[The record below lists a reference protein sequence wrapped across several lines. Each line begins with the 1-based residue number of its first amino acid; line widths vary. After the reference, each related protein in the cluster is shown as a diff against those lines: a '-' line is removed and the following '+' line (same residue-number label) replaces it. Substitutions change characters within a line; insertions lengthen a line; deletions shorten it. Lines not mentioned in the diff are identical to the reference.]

1 MPRIILIIFFFLF
14 TININAQWIMQQ
26 SGTSRHLIGMDM
38 IDLNTGYI
46 CGDLIGGILKTTNSG
61 QNWIIQPEPLIDQY
75 NSISFIDNNTGI
87 AVGPPGMILR
97 TTNGGQNW
105 LVLSRPGGDMGGA
118 QFVNNNILYACGDHI
133 IKSTNG
139 GINWNILITAQF
151 LGQFRSLF
159 FTNELT
165 GTIVGING
173 TIWTTTNGGI
183 NYIQRYMMLP
193 VQFADSSL
201 YDIQYI
207 NSSTG
212 FTSGNNGIIV
222 KTTNSGVN
230 WSYLP
235 TGTITQFHGVYFV
248 NENTGFL
255 SGHTG
260 IIYKT
265 TNGGINWN
273 QQSTGVIDPLRTVE
287 FIDENTGW
295 VCGFNGLIFKTTN
308 GGSTWIKPINTEVP
322 ESYKL
327 YQNYPNP
334 FNSMT
339 NVKFQMLNAGNVSL
353 KIYDVLGKEVTT
365 LVNERFQP
373 GTYQVSFDGSGLPSG
388 VYFCKFE
395 SGDFSAVTKMILLK

>member
-1 MPRIILIIFFFLF
+1 MCIRD
-14 TININAQWIMQQ
+14 
-26 SGTSRHLIGMDM
+26 S
-38 IDLNTGYI
+38 
-46 CGDLIGGILKTTNSG
+46 
-61 QNWIIQPEPLIDQY
+61 
-75 NSISFIDNNTGI
+75 
-87 AVGPPGMILR
+87 
-97 TTNGGQNW
+97 
-105 LVLSRPGGDMGGA
+105 
-118 QFVNNNILYACGDHI
+118 ACGDHI

-235 TGTITQFHGVYFV
+235 TGTITQFPSLYFI
-248 NENTGFL
+248 NENIGYLAGTAGRLF
-255 SGHTG
+255 
-260 IIYKT
+260 KT
-265 TNGGINWN
+265 TNGGVNWI
-273 QQSTGVIDPLRTVE
+273 QQTVGVTDSFYDLE
-287 FIDENTGW
+287 FINYNTGW
-295 VCGFNGLIFKTTN
+295 ICGQNGRILKTTN

-322 ESYKL
+322 GSYKL

-373 GTYQVSFDGSGLPSG
+373 GTYQISFDGSGLPSG
-388 VYFCKFE
+388 VYFCKLE

>member
-1 MPRIILIIFFFLF
+1 MTLRNIILFFVLSPICAYSQWF
-14 TININAQWIMQQ
+14 TQT

-61 QNWIIQPEPLIDQY
+61 QNWIIQPEPLIHQY

-87 AVGPPGMILR
+87 AVGPSGMILR

-105 LVLSRPGGDMGGA
+105 LVLSRPGGDMGDV

-207 NSSTG
+207 NSTTG
-212 FTSGNNGIIV
+212 YISGNLGIVV

-235 TGTITQFHGVYFV
+235 TGTITQFPSLYFI
-248 NENTGFL
+248 NENIGYLAGTAGRLF
-255 SGHTG
+255 
-260 IIYKT
+260 KT
-265 TNGGINWN
+265 TNGGVNWI
-273 QQSTGVIDPLRTVE
+273 QQTVGVTDSFYDLE
-287 FIDENTGW
+287 FINYNTGW
-295 VCGFNGLIFKTTN
+295 ICGQNGRILKTTN

-322 ESYKL
+322 ESYAL
-327 YQNYPNP
+327 RQNFPNP
-334 FNSMT
+334 FNQVTKIQFEIPES
-339 NVKFQMLNAGNVSL
+339 KFVTLIV
-353 KIYDVLGKEVTT
+353 YDILGKEIAA
-365 LVNERFQP
+365 LVNEKLSP
-373 GTYQVSFDGSGLPSG
+373 GKYVINFNENGLSSGI
-388 VYFCKFE
+388 YFCKLQTNNY
-395 SGDFSAVTKMILLK
+395 SAVKKMVLIR